1 MLFFC
6 IETGTKI
13 LLWSLKYIKEGPV
26 YELWLEETF
35 DINPRFDKAAD
46 QLPQVL
52 SFYWKLKVNNKH
64 KSINQP
70 K

>member
-1 MLFFC
+1 
-6 IETGTKI
+6 
-13 LLWSLKYIKEGPV
+13 LKYIKEGPA
-26 YELWLEETF
+26 YELWLEETL